1 MKRSKDQYKRWLDK
15 RVRNAKRR
23 KALGKTRKMESMFKA
38 LAMRLASRTAR
49 RGVSPAVR

>member
-23 KALGKTRKMESMFKA
+23 KALGKTQRMESMFEA
-38 LAMRLASRTAR
+38 LAKRVAARMARR
-49 RGVSPAVR
+49 RGVT

>member
-23 KALGKTRKMESMFKA
+23 KALGKGQSMKSMFEA
-38 LAMRLASRTAR
+38 LAKRLASRTAC
-49 RGVSPAVR
+49 RGVSHAVR

>member
-23 KALGKTRKMESMFKA
+23 KALGNVRRMESMFEA
-38 LAMRLASRTAR
+38 LAKCYVSRMETR
-49 RGVSPAVR
+49 HGVSR